1 MPSLEELLQS
11 LESPFNSSES
21 DTRPA
26 VLQGAF
32 INPLSHER
40 VEWIPNGAISFD
52 ESGRIR
58 FVGKQSDLPEEYS
71 TFRTHRVNGL
81 IVPGFVDAHVHLPQF
96 DCRGKFGKS
105 LIEWLDEFIF
115 PEEMRFAD
123 ESIARDTAKRF
134 FQAMLH
140 SGTTTAAVYSSVHKR
155 ATEIAF
161 EEAMHSRLRI
171 ILGKVQMDQNVP
183 DEFRE
188 DPTVSL
194 RETEELIERWHRKT
208 DRLWYA
214 VTPRFAPACSM
225 ELMKGCAQLA
235 GKYDTFI
242 QTHLNESHEEIQL
255 VKQVFPHEPTYTG
268 VYRHAGLLGSRTL
281 LAHNIHPTDDEL
293 ALCESTHS
301 AVVHCPDSNLF
312 LGSGRFPLERY
323 DGRNIRLALGSDV
336 GAGTT
341 LSMLHMMRAMSYA
354 QGRSLHPFLPL
365 YSATLGGAKA
375 LSLDNE
381 VGNFAP
387 GKQADFVVLA
397 NEDHYCKGKSLAE
410 LKTIEAASAVV
421 YRMQHEDIREVWVA
435 GERLFAR

>member
-1 MPSLEELLQS
+1 MPSQEELLQS
-11 LESPFNSSES
+11 QESPFTFSES
-21 DTRPA
+21 DTRFV
-26 VLQGAF
+26 VLHGAL
-32 INPLSHER
+32 INPLSPENI
-40 VEWIPNGAISFD
+40 EWIPNGVLAFD
-52 ESGRIR
+52 QSGTIL
-58 FVGKQSDLPEEYS
+58 FIGQQTDLPEEYS
-71 TFRTHRVNGL
+71 SFHPHYVNGF

-105 LIEWLDEFIF
+105 LIEWLEEFIF

-123 ESIARDTAKRF
+123 ESIARDTSKRF
-134 FQAMLH
+134 FQALLR

-161 EEAMHSRLRI
+161 EEAMHARLRI

-183 DEFRE
+183 VEFRE
-188 DPTVSL
+188 DPLASL
-194 RETEELIERWHRKT
+194 LETEALIERWHRKT

-225 ELMKGCAQLA
+225 ALLKGCAQLA
-235 GKYDTFI
+235 EKYNTFI
-242 QTHLNESHEEIQL
+242 QTHLNESQEEIQL
-255 VKQVFPHEPTYTG
+255 VKQLFPHEDTYTD

-281 LAHNIHPTDDEL
+281 LAHNIHPSDDEL
-293 ALCESTHS
+293 ALCESTNS

-312 LGSGRFPLERY
+312 LGSGRFPLDRY
-323 DGRNIRLALGSDV
+323 DGKNIRIALGSDV

-341 LSMLHMMRAMSYA
+341 LSMLHMMRAMSYV

-365 YSATLGGAKA
+365 YYATLGGAKA
-375 LSLDNE
+375 LSLESE

-387 GKQADFVVLA
+387 GKQADLVVLA
-397 NEDHYCKGKSLAE
+397 NEDHYCKGKALTE
-410 LKTIEAASAVV
+410 LKAIEAASAIV
-421 YRMQHEDIREVWVA
+421 YRMQNENIREVWIA